1 MFECRNCKG
10 HEARTVFDRVP
21 DRFHGHEG
29 TFTYVEC
36 AKCGLVQLED
46 IPKNLGDYYKGYRV
60 HGSDTRVYHAL
71 RKLTIGHCYLE
82 EPGHGRTMLDFG
94 CGNGWYIKEMAE
106 NGWKPTGYEPDPQYA
121 KELSERIGLPVI
133 SGPASLA
140 QHHDFFDLIT
150 LNFAFEHL
158 DNPRETLEM
167 LTKCLRPGGQIYMTV
182 PNIAGREAHMFKDR
196 WFHLDP
202 PRHVS
207 FFTKDLLTKVLEQN
221 GFSEITTKD
230 LPMAVGLAGSVS
242 YRLWNRFHVPTWY
255 ALIVP
260 GLLFSS
266 VVRDGNFAI
275 TARRTA

>member
-10 HEARTVFDRVP
+10 HQAQVVYPNVP

-29 TFTYVEC
+29 AFTYVEC
-36 AKCGLVQLED
+36 SSCGLVQLEE

-94 CGNGWYIKEMAE
+94 CGNGWYIREMAE
-106 NGWKPTGYEPDPQYA
+106 RGWRPTGYEPDAQFA
-121 KELSERIGLPVI
+121 HELSERIHLPVI
-133 SGPASLA
+133 SGDAALA

-158 DNPRETLEM
+158 DEPRRTLE
-167 LTKCLRPGGQIYMTV
+167 LVTQCLRPGGQIYMSV

-202 PRHVS
+202 PRHIS
-207 FFTKDLLTKVLEQN
+207 FFTKQLLTKVLEET
-221 GFSEITTKD
+221 GYSEIETKD
-230 LPMAVGLAGSVS
+230 LPMPVGLAGSIS

-255 ALIVP
+255 ALVVP
-260 GLLFSS
+260 GMLFSS